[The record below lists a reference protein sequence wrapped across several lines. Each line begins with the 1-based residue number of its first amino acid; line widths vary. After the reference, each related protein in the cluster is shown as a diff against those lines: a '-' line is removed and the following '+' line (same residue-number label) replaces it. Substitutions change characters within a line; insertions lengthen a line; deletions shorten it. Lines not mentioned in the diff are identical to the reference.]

1 MESVATAADAAVPEL
16 GAVPGKTAL
25 VLSGGG
31 ARGAYEA
38 GVLRYLFEEF
48 PARFGRRPRF
58 DLICGSS
65 VGAIH
70 ACYLA
75 SRADSE
81 DHPGRDLA
89 ELWRALRVRD
99 VVGLEPRELL
109 AAPWR
114 WLGLGGRRRSAEASA
129 TGVELPDRLH
139 GLFRTRALE
148 RIVEREVRWPAIGR
162 NLRAGRLEAV
172 CVATTEVATGRIM
185 AFVQT
190 RKLRAPPWTRDPAL
204 VARPTRLRPV
214 HALASAAIPVLFPAV
229 RIGTT
234 YYVDGGLRLNT
245 PLAPALRMGADRVLV
260 ISLGRGPTVG
270 HDAEREAARVDA
282 YENPFYLYGK
292 VLNALLL
299 DRIESD
305 LAHMR
310 VINALLDCGSQ
321 IYGAEFLP
329 AMRRAVRDARGRGF
343 RRVEELVVRPS
354 RDLGE
359 LAAECGAGVPASTLP
374 RWLRLLLRSLGIRRF
389 PVEAD
394 ALSYLYFDASYT
406 APLVELGFRDAQ
418 AREQDFAR
426 FFAA

>member
-1 MESVATAADAAVPEL
+1 MESIAPAEAVVPEP
-16 GAVPGKTAL
+16 GAPLPAATRGKTAL

-38 GVLRYLFEEF
+38 GVLRYLLEEF
-48 PARFGRRPRF
+48 PARFGRRPHF

-70 ACYLA
+70 ACFLA
-75 SRADSE
+75 SRADGE
-81 DHPGRDLA
+81 GRPGRDLA

-114 WLGLGGRRRSAEASA
+114 WLGMRGRRRPTAVPE
-129 TGVELPDRLH
+129 RLH

-148 RIVEREVRWPAIGR
+148 AIVEREVRWPAIGR
-162 NLRAGRLEAV
+162 NLRGGRLEAV
-172 CVATTEVATGRIM
+172 CVAATEVATGRIM

-204 VARPTRLRPV
+204 VARPTRLRAV

-229 RIGTT
+229 RVGAT

-260 ISLGRGPTVG
+260 ISLGRGPAVG
-270 HDAEREAARVDA
+270 HDAEREAARIDA

-299 DRIESD
+299 DRIETD

-310 VINALLDCGSQ
+310 VINALLEGGER

-329 AMRRAVRDARGRGF
+329 AIQSTVREARGRGF
-343 RRVEELVVRPS
+343 RRVEEMVVRPS

-359 LAAECGAGVPASTLP
+359 LAAECGADVPPSTLP
-374 RWLRLLLRSLGIRRF
+374 SWLRLLLRSLGIRRF
-389 PVEAD
+389 PIEAD

-406 APLVELGFRDAQ
+406 APLVELGTRDAR

>member
-1 MESVATAADAAVPEL
+1 MRSVASPAEPARSPAVQR
-16 GAVPGKTAL
+16 GKTAL

-38 GVLRYLFEEF
+38 GVLRYLLEEF
-48 PARFGRRPRF
+48 PARFGIRPQF

-75 SRADSE
+75 ARADGE
-81 DHPGRDLA
+81 GRPGRDLA
-89 ELWRALRVRD
+89 ELWRGLRIRD

-114 WLGLGGRRRSAEASA
+114 WLGFRGPRSRGASRGKRGA
-129 TGVELPDRLH
+129 LPDRLH
-139 GLFRTRALE
+139 GFIRTRALE
-148 RIVEREVRWPAIGR
+148 AIVEREVHWPAIGR
-162 NLRAGRLEAV
+162 NLRAGRLAAV
-172 CVATTEVATGRIM
+172 CVAATEVATGRIV

-190 RKLRAPPWTRDPAL
+190 RKLEAPPWTRDPTL
-204 VARPTRLRPV
+204 VARPTRLRAV

-229 RIGTT
+229 RVGRT

-245 PLAPALRMGADRVLV
+245 PLAPALRMGAERVLV
-260 ISLGRGPTVG
+260 ISLGRGPVVG
-270 HDAEREAARVDA
+270 RDADREAARIEA

-299 DRIESD
+299 DRIETD
-305 LAHMR
+305 LEHMR
-310 VINALLDCGSQ
+310 VINALLDGGAQ
-321 IYGAEFLP
+321 LYGPEFVP
-329 AMRRAVRDARGRGF
+329 AIRERVRQVRGRGF
-343 RRVEELVVRPS
+343 RRIEELVVRPS

-359 LAAECGAGVPASTLP
+359 LAAECGAAVPATTLP
-374 RWLRLLLRSLGIRRF
+374 RWLRVLLRSLGIRRL

-394 ALSYLYFDASYT
+394 ALSYLYFDSSYT
-406 APLVELGFRDAQ
+406 APLVELGMRDAR
-418 AREQDFAR
+418 AREADFAR
-426 FFAA
+426 FFAT